1 MSARGWFLFAAMG
14 LIWGLPYLL
23 IRVSVKVITPAEL
36 VFARTAIA
44 ALLLMPLA
52 LARHQVGP
60 VLRHWR
66 PLLAYTV
73 AEIALPWLLLSSAE
87 QRITSSLSGLLI
99 AAVPLVGMLISRT
112 TGGGDR
118 MTPWQVVGLAVGVG
132 GVAAVM
138 GSGLGG
144 LDVAAGVEMA
154 VVIVGYATGP
164 QILARY
170 LGGLPGVGV
179 VACSLAACALA
190 YLPIAVIQRPRTVP
204 GGDVLA
210 SVLGLGL
217 VCTALAFVLFFSL
230 INEVGAVRATV
241 ITYVNPA
248 VAVVLGVA
256 VLQEPFG
263 VGTGVGFAL
272 ILLGSALATRALP
285 PRRRAALSPD
295 RR

>member
-23 IRVSVKVITPAEL
+23 IRVSVQVITPAEL

-118 MTPWQVVGLAVGVG
+118 MTLWQVVGLAVGVG
-132 GVAAVM
+132 GVAAVV

-144 LDVAAGVEMA
+144 LDAVAGVEMA

-217 VCTALAFVLFFSL
+217 VCTAFAFVLFFSL

-285 PRRRAALSPD
+285 PRRGAALLPD